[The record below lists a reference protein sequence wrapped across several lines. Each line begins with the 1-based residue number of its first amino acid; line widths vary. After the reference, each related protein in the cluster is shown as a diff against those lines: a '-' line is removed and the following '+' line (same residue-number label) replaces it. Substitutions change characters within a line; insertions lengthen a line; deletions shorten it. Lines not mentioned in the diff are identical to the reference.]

1 VALLN
6 LEVTVLPKPRP
17 TAAALLLILALGC
30 QAPHEKPETPLSSL
44 ASAASSPSFGAPFW
58 AEQAHRHTSAWRQA
72 LAYCAGRNGARFP
85 NCNTVHLV
93 ARWEDPPPPPP
104 LPAFRLPEGLAR
116 ELDASRPKGER

>member
-17 TAAALLLILALGC
+17 TAAVLLLTLALGC
-30 QAPHEKPETPLSSL
+30 QVTHEKAETPLSSL
-44 ASAASSPSFGAPFW
+44 GSASSSPRFGIVYW
-58 AEQAHRHTSAWRQA
+58 VEQAHRHTNAWRGA

-93 ARWEDPPPPPP
+93 ARWEDPPSPPP
-104 LPAFRLPEGLAR
+104 LPDFRLPEGLAR
-116 ELDASRPKGER
+116 ELDAPHTRGER